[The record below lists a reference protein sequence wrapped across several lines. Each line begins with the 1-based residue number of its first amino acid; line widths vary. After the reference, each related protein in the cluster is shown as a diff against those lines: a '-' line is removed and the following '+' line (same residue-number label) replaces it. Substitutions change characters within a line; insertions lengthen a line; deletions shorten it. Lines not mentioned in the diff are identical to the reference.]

1 MLLKTEN
8 RIDQLDFQEGK
19 KEEDTERPKLVLV
32 WLSFFFSAGIIR
44 QAYPV
49 KNGRGQRAHHSRTHS
64 YGDHCN
70 FVLSF
75 SLSLS
80 MPIIISSF
88 SLSNIL

>member
-19 KEEDTERPKLVLV
+19 KEEDNERPKLVLT

-64 YGDHCN
+64 YGDYCK
-70 FVLSF
+70 FLYF

-80 MPIIISSF
+80 L
-88 SLSNIL
+88 SLS